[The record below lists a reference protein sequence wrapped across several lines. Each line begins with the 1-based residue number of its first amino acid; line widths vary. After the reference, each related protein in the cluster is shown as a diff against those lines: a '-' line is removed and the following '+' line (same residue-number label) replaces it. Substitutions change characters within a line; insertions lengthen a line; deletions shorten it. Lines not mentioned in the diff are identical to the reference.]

1 MSKNSFGKSPH
12 KKYPNSKT
20 IQAVFSSTTKPRKP
34 AVCEHNNIDYKAM
47 KSLTYRSFTI
57 IERLSKAIII
67 LEERIKEDS
76 TVPPLFEEDN
86 K

>member
-1 MSKNSFGKSPH
+1 MRKNSFGVSPH
-12 KKYPNSKT
+12 EKYPNSKT
-20 IQAVFSSTTKPRKP
+20 IQAVFSSKTKPRKP

-47 KSLTYRSFTI
+47 KALTYRSFTI

-67 LEERIKEDS
+67 LEERLNEIEK
-76 TVPPLFEEDN
+76 

>member
-1 MSKNSFGKSPH
+1 MKNNSFGISPH

-20 IQAVFSSTTKPRKP
+20 IQAVFSSTTKTKKP

-47 KSLTYRSFTI
+47 KALTYRSFTI

-67 LEERIKEDS
+67 LEERINEIEKR
-76 TVPPLFEEDN
+76 
-86 K
+86 

>member
-1 MSKNSFGKSPH
+1 MRKNSFGESPH

-20 IQAVFSSTTKPRKP
+20 IQAVFSSTTKPKKP
-34 AVCEHNNIDYKAM
+34 AVCEHNNIDYKAL
-47 KSLTYRSFTI
+47 KTLTYRAFTI

-67 LEERIKEDS
+67 LEERLNEAAK
-76 TVPPLFEEDN
+76 

>member
-1 MSKNSFGKSPH
+1 MQVSWGKMSKNKFGTSPH

-20 IQAVFSSTTKPRKP
+20 IQAIFSSKTKKP

-47 KSLTYRSFTI
+47 KALTYRSFTI

-67 LEERIKEDS
+67 LEARIHEIEK
-76 TVPPLFEEDN
+76 

>member
-1 MSKNSFGKSPH
+1 MRKNSFGESPH

-20 IQAVFSSTTKPRKP
+20 IQAVFSSTTIQNKP

-47 KSLTYRSFTI
+47 KALTYRSFTI

-67 LEERIKEDS
+67 LEERLHEAEKR
-76 TVPPLFEEDN
+76 
-86 K
+86 

>member
-34 AVCEHNNIDYKAM
+34 AVCEHNNIDYKAL
-47 KSLTYRSFTI
+47 KALTYRAFTI

-67 LEERIKEDS
+67 LEERLNEAAK
-76 TVPPLFEEDN
+76 